1 MRKTAA
7 LFLLLVLSA
16 SACARTVSATEIVT
30 KSPTALFEKRTSKIA
45 LDMEFSGSASG
56 QEFLFRTK
64 GDGVQ
69 DYVDRKARIVLSV
82 TGQGIPDLPSQEII
96 VDGDFAYNKAPCST
110 GPLTGKTWVK
120 VDQRKLAGLNPSSV
134 ASNDP
139 TTFLEGLRGA
149 ENIEKVGIEK
159 VRGVSTTHYK
169 MKINQ
174 EKALEQLT
182 AERRAQVEGLFGTAG
197 PGILAD
203 VWIDDD
209 GLPRRYSSSFESGAE
224 SPTAFK
230 VKMTFESYDYGTRL
244 DVKIPPDDQVYL
256 VADPMALAT
265 ICAPTSRPQG

>member
-7 LFLLLVLSA
+7 LFVLLALGA
-16 SACARTVSATEIVT
+16 SACARTVSATEIIT
-30 KSPTALFEKRTSKIA
+30 KSPTALFEKRTSKIG
-45 LDMEFSGSASG
+45 LDMEFSSNVSG
-56 QEFLFRTK
+56 RDFTFQMK

-69 DYVDRKARIVLSV
+69 DFVDRKARILLSV
-82 TGQGIPDLPSQEII
+82 VGQGIPEQPPQEII

-110 GPLTGKTWVK
+110 GPLAGKTWVK
-120 VDQRKLAGLNPSSV
+120 IDQRKLAGLNASSA
-134 ASNDP
+134 ASSDP

-169 MKINQ
+169 MTVDPK
-174 EKALEQLT
+174 KALEQLT
-182 AERRAQVEGLFGTAG
+182 AERRAQVEGLFVTGG

-230 VKMTFESYDYGTRL
+230 VKMTFESYDYGTRV
-244 DVKIPPDDQVYL
+244 DVQVPTDDQVYFAQDMQA
-256 VADPMALAT
+256 VAT